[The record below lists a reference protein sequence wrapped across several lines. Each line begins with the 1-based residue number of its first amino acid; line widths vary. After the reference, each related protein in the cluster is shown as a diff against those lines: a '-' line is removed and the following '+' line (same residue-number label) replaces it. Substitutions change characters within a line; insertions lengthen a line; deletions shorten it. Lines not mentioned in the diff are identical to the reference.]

1 MPMTP
6 VYDIQPPLELLKKGR
21 AAEAIPM
28 LEFISKQMPSHV
40 SCHVLLA
47 QAYAEEERWQEALS
61 SWQNA
66 SFLMPNSP
74 AIRKGFRDVLHILS
88 RQTIKL
94 IATAPEP
101 DVEQEEPELDAGA
114 FSALTGETSPE
125 ALESAVAEIENRVRG
140 GVTTED
146 LLAEDL
152 LAEDLDEPSV
162 EEAGTDDVDAEKVDA
177 TEAVAD
183 EHEQES
189 EALAASEEI
198 VSEEMV
204 VDEVVSEEMQSEDL
218 VSEEAGDEADEE
230 PEATPDLKPK
240 NIFAHRVP
248 PPLAHL
254 AVDPESLAED
264 LELDELIHELES
276 ARIVPKPEHEIIAAP
291 ALESDID
298 DMVSETLARI
308 YEGQK
313 QYDEAARVYE
323 KLATMQPDRA
333 SDFERRA
340 HELRARAEGSG
351 AL

>member
-6 VYDIQPPLELLKKGR
+6 VYDIQPPLELLKKGK

-28 LEFISKQMPSHV
+28 LEFISRQMPSHV

-101 DVEQEEPELDAGA
+101 EPEIEPSEDTEIRDA
-114 FSALTGETSPE
+114 L
-125 ALESAVAEIENRVRG
+125 
-140 GVTTED
+140 
-146 LLAEDL
+146 
-152 LAEDLDEPSV
+152 LDELIGGDSAMDVLENDLEASV
-162 EEAGTDDVDAEKVDA
+162 ESRRSTDIDFDELNAG
-177 TEAVAD
+177 
-183 EHEQES
+183 
-189 EALAASEEI
+189 
-198 VSEEMV
+198 
-204 VDEVVSEEMQSEDL
+204 
-218 VSEEAGDEADEE
+218 E
-230 PEATPDLKPK
+230 PEADPEESDTEESDTEEPDAEEPDTVESDLTAKELEPEEDAADETVTKPGYTPK
-240 NIFAHRVP
+240 NIFASKVP

-254 AVDPESLAED
+254 ATDPESIAED
-264 LELDELIHELES
+264 LELDELIHELET
-276 ARIVPKPEHEIIAAP
+276 ARIVPRPEHEIIEAP
-291 ALESDID
+291 VLEADID

-313 QYDEAARVYE
+313 QFGEAARVYE
-323 KLATMQPDRA
+323 KLAAMQPDRA
-333 SDFERRA
+333 SHFKQRA
-340 HELRARAEGSG
+340 TELRARAEGPD
-351 AL
+351 AV

>member
-1 MPMTP
+1 MTP
-6 VYDIQPPLELLKKGR
+6 VFDIQSPLELIKKGK

-74 AIRKGFRDVLHILS
+74 AIRKGFREVLNILS

-101 DVEQEEPELDAGA
+101 VIEDIEPDNASELDTSDIETGDALDVEPEN
-114 FSALTGETSPE
+114 SE
-125 ALESAVAEIENRVRG
+125 
-140 GVTTED
+140 
-146 LLAEDL
+146 
-152 LAEDLDEPSV
+152 V
-162 EEAGTDDVDAEKVDA
+162 EKK
-177 TEAVAD
+177 
-183 EHEQES
+183 
-189 EALAASEEI
+189 
-198 VSEEMV
+198 
-204 VDEVVSEEMQSEDL
+204 
-218 VSEEAGDEADEE
+218 GDY
-230 PEATPDLKPK
+230 TPK
-240 NIFAHRVP
+240 NIFSRSIP

-254 AVDPESLAED
+254 APDESAIGED
-264 LELDELIHELES
+264 VELDDLIHELES
-276 ARIVPKPEHEIIAAP
+276 ARIVPKPEHEIIETP
-291 ALESDID
+291 VLEADID

-323 KLATMQPDRA
+323 KLAVMQPDRA
-333 SDFERRA
+333 SDFEKRA
-340 HELRARAEGSG
+340 SELRSRSVNETD
-351 AL
+351 

>member
-6 VYDIQPPLELLKKGR
+6 VYDIQPPLELIKNGK

-74 AIRKGFRDVLHILS
+74 AIRKGFREVLSILS

-101 DVEQEEPELDAGA
+101 KVEVQTQPEESDSDSTKE
-114 FSALTGETSPE
+114 SKGEYT
-125 ALESAVAEIENRVRG
+125 
-140 GVTTED
+140 
-146 LLAEDL
+146 
-152 LAEDLDEPSV
+152 
-162 EEAGTDDVDAEKVDA
+162 
-177 TEAVAD
+177 
-183 EHEQES
+183 
-189 EALAASEEI
+189 
-198 VSEEMV
+198 
-204 VDEVVSEEMQSEDL
+204 
-218 VSEEAGDEADEE
+218 
-230 PEATPDLKPK
+230 PK
-240 NIFAHRVP
+240 NIFSHRIP

-254 AVDPESLAED
+254 APDEASIGED
-264 LELDELIHELES
+264 LELDDLINELES
-276 ARIVPKPEHEIIAAP
+276 ARIVPKPEHEIVQAP
-291 ALESDID
+291 VLEADID

-313 QYDEAARVYE
+313 QFDEAARVYE
-323 KLATMQPDRA
+323 KLAIMQPDRA
-333 SDFERRA
+333 DDFEQRA
-340 HELRARAEGSG
+340 TELRSKSVNEAE
-351 AL
+351 